1 MGCAR
6 MTRKVKNILNL
17 GNKAKFSTIQS
28 ISATEETEPTAKF
41 ATRMFLGTTKDYL
54 ISVGQGRDS
63 VAEFALQRGV
73 TLQSCK

>member
-28 ISATEETEPTAKF
+28 ISATEETKPTAKF
-41 ATRMFLGTTKDYL
+41 STHMFLGTTRDYL
-54 ISVGQGRDS
+54 ISVGQRRDS
-63 VAEFALQRGV
+63 VAEFTLQRGAP
-73 TLQSCK
+73 LQSCK